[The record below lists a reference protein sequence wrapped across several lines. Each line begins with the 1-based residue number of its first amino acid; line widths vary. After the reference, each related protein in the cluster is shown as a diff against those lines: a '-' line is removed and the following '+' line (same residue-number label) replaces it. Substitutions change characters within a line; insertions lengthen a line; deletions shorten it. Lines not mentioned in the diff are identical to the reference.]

1 MIKLIDTHFH
11 LDYYRNHAQL
21 YKTINNLEQYT
32 LCMTNSPGVF
42 VSCKKIYR
50 ETKYLKFALGFH
62 PCEKALSAK
71 DFSDFLILAK
81 NVNYIGEVG
90 MDFSSNTYIPHQLQI
105 YYFEKIV
112 EICTRRNILMS
123 VHLRK
128 SENEAIEIF
137 KKYRPQKCIIHWFTG
152 SASQLNQLLSLG
164 CYFSVNTNMSQS
176 IKTNKKILQIPRNKI
191 LIESDGPFTKVNGRK
206 FSPEYLQEAYSI
218 IENCFDST
226 NFNLEIFKNF
236 SRLLNS

>member
-1 MIKLIDTHFH
+1 
-11 LDYYRNHAQL
+11 
-21 YKTINNLEQYT
+21 
-32 LCMTNSPGVF
+32 
-42 VSCKKIYR
+42 
-50 ETKYLKFALGFH
+50 
-62 PCEKALSAK
+62 
-71 DFSDFLILAK
+71 
-81 NVNYIGEVG
+81 
-90 MDFSSNTYIPHQLQI
+90 
-105 YYFEKIV
+105 
-112 EICTRRNILMS
+112 MS

-152 SASQLNQLLSLG
+152 SVSQLNQLLSLG